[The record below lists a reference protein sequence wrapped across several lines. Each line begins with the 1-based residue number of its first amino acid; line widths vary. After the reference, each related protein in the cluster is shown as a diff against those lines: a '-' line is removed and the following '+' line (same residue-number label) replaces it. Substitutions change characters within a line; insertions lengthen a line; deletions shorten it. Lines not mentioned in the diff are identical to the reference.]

1 MVGSKR
7 TSCAGGGIFPAP
19 RHLSLE
25 SRPREKGL
33 LRKRSP
39 EEQVS

>member
-7 TSCAGGGIFPAP
+7 TSCAAGGIVPAP

-25 SRPREKGL
+25 SRPREK
-33 LRKRSP
+33 
-39 EEQVS
+39 VS

>member
-25 SRPREKGL
+25 SRPREK
-33 LRKRSP
+33 
-39 EEQVS
+39 VS